1 VSHHGNY
8 QNDQKCKFTYVDP
21 ASKLAKEDSIKSFEH
36 ISGCYETALTASDPE
51 KGNGELSIEFPE
63 EIKSLIN
70 VPDPP
75 TLSITV
81 EYTLEKPRG
90 GIQFIPGVSAHCFTM
105 GESRLWFSCV
115 DTNTELCTWTLEIT
129 VDTKLTVVA
138 CGELVDTV
146 LHSDKKTKTFNYKL
160 SIPTSAPNIG
170 LAIGPFEIHVD
181 RAMPEMTHF
190 CLPGLLKELKITTST
205 GQSKKKKK

>member
-1 VSHHGNY
+1 MLGPRSGPIRRPLRGLATRMGRLWSGLLIDWPYHIHV
-8 QNDQKCKFTYVDP
+8 CKGVN
-21 ASKLAKEDSIKSFEH
+21 
-36 ISGCYETALTASDPE
+36 SGCYETALTASDPE

-63 EIKSLIN
+63 EIKALIN

-75 TLSITV
+75 TLSINV

-105 GESRLWFSCV
+105 GESRLWFPCV

-146 LHSDKKTKTFNYKL
+146 LHS
-160 SIPTSAPNIG
+160 G
-170 LAIGPFEIHVD
+170 
-181 RAMPEMTHF
+181 
-190 CLPGLLKELKITTST
+190 T
-205 GQSKKKKK
+205 GF